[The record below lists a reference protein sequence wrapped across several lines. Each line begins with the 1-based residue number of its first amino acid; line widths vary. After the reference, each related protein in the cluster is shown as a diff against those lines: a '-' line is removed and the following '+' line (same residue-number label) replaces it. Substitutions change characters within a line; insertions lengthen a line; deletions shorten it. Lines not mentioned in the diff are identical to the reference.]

1 MANTPTENKPD
12 WIAATLS
19 GQLKDT
25 SVLLPLKM
33 KAKDFDFRAP
43 DDYWSKETVQ
53 KSFNGDRKQFDDFYA
68 KEKER
73 YDRTQKNDY
82 ELDMDAD
89 VLVTKWTVKP
99 QVSYSFKDSQPDP
112 WGRNR
117 FGDYYT
123 PARWSIPEAAIK
135 EGVRLSNG
143 SYAPVEGFKGP
154 VRLAKNSDGS
164 YKFNDKN
171 KPYWEPVPPGEEIK
185 STDEVYSG
193 LAESVGAYGL
203 HNNWA
208 KEELYAVGKTIYNF
222 GLKAADSLLEP
233 GRLLSEIPQNNTVM
247 DWQSKLRGY
256 NLPDSV
262 QAREGGFWSPQSL
275 LSVGVDSALQLLAM
289 KGVNRGAMA
298 LGADPRTASIAGRMF
313 LTGIAAGPIAQMSR
327 EHGLN
332 PTETALLYGATVLG
346 VYKISNLS
354 DMAVNGMRQMEFYN
368 TISKEIPEA
377 FGLTVA
383 KTGFSQSGVKAFVD
397 QIGIRFKNSLGT
409 LGKMGSKIGEKVGTV
424 GQFAQTGVLES
435 AEEVLEQTLDSGLRG
450 LHDLIAPVAGL
461 DGRFN
466 WDAGQEFQGILQAGA
481 GGFIGG
487 NVAHGLMRKMGHYE
501 REKIDSFEA
510 MVAQGDESFGFR
522 TIDNWEKAG
531 RLSGNPDPIKRAEEN
546 RNNAS
551 LMRETLKAMIEIR
564 DKAGLKDVLRNNIKA
579 AGKFAEILK
588 KSSIL
593 RDQVIQGN
601 ELHVLENQLTE
612 AQVGKAPKEKIE
624 SLVAQVDA
632 KKAQIE
638 QLKSGK
644 MVSRFIT
651 EGLYNTHAE
660 EMFFGKNFLNSDPE
674 FNGRLF
680 TDMNLDSIGFKDTLK
695 AGIELR
701 NNELDNNDQVAT
713 VDNYKDIGVTIEG
726 ITRLIEG
733 QKIKRAPLEQIIAA
747 NVEQIDTMVGMDEVS
762 IVLDPEEGVNLSDNY
777 LYSLEQMTAEQKQA
791 VESQPWYPALVEL
804 IALDKQTREMIKY
817 SEKPK
822 VKQSAIPPDE
832 WFMYDFENG
841 KSTVSLDQRLETELE
856 SVDNSIVGGISTYT
870 STEPDRL
877 LKVVDNRLR
886 QLISSDFLKNQGYDI
901 VSPEIE
907 NIQKATDRLLDLK
920 NNFKVLSFLSRS
932 NRENTDAR
940 ILQIYMN
947 TLKGQK
953 DTLMRAASVLKTNFP
968 DIGNDILAVHPTLE
982 EALVN
987 QDSKLFRSALLQ
999 LEVALYSKYKD
1010 DKEKI
1015 LKEFEFSMPD
1025 AQALSIEFKEKKEN
1039 YDYVRR
1045 IFSHNP
1051 IIFQNALLKMV
1062 DALPEKGKAPTRE
1075 QQAVMV
1081 TALQNALAGEY
1092 KLSPVETTTKVK
1104 MGFSSSING
1113 GPGSGKTSMII
1124 PGMAHMINSIT
1135 GGKVI
1140 ISAFKDAKG
1149 AKFTKLKK
1157 DITEYYSKSPD
1168 YIEYNSDELIKILE
1182 NPATEQATA
1191 IIFDEASLMSR
1202 KYLGDVQKKLNEI
1215 NTRRLKAG
1223 NVPLHIFYTYDEYQN
1238 GFRGNKGVTNNRFSI
1253 TSKSIAIP
1261 DTPRLEF
1268 SFRSVNSPL
1277 KSIEEMMRFAQD
1289 AQGEPASRAFE
1300 YDKNYNG
1307 VLVVNDRAKFEEH
1320 FKKLAE
1326 RLKTNPELGNMVY
1339 INTNADS
1346 KGVPAVGEFN
1356 VENLTSLTAQGSEWE
1371 YVVVDTENTDIF
1383 DGRDNI
1389 AEVYTAVTR
1398 AKKGLIIYAPEGTPM
1413 NSVLAE
1419 VREFTPMTPASVSKE
1434 DMSREIQDIIS
1445 KANATEDTEYA
1456 SGKLKMSKD
1465 KKMPDAPPDT
1475 EEEEDAEAPPSG
1487 EETYDSAA
1495 HEAYRK
1501 LVEPLVNQNKTVT
1514 LNGFFTNEGEIP
1526 IKRQMLGLE
1535 TVKKATQYYV
1545 TVAKIGTPGFKN
1557 ILGENPQAFDGKYGI
1572 FLIGETPDGKRAT
1585 LGVISNKKSDEAI
1598 RNSPI
1603 FDEEKDVLGSYPVDR
1618 SVVDS
1623 ALYPHPFIQNEIFKD
1638 GVLIDVR
1645 EPRSMQHIRNEV
1657 KNKGISVSSILV
1669 ASEDVFG
1676 KHPTTHKNGEKIHK
1690 GEPFIAL
1697 SYMHSQDELMRKIR
1711 NGAIELSDPTIQT
1724 LGLRAAHVPVDTVI
1738 ELIKPYLVRNKAGYY
1753 QLPPKGHEK
1762 FHEALTLYNSFWAH
1776 HESHKQRIFREVYD
1790 DVKQSFMGD
1799 EQMDFFFKAMEVDRK
1814 DDGFILRHLLED
1826 YISGQMVTDKKVL
1839 EAGAIIPK
1847 RRIFEAMMDHKRMNG
1862 VLKYSPVILSTGTQT
1877 NYALTQPSLKEI
1889 NDKFLSAEYYRLEPF
1904 KMELKSDLL
1913 MTPSSSILAQQGD
1926 AKTTGDTESTLATDE
1941 VYSPVTPMNQVQFMR
1956 KEFPNNPSL
1965 ARKAIDKFRKEVIN
1979 NHLKLVVKK
1988 GEEPRFMDVNV
1999 AMDNLRKMYLDAQKA
2014 SAIREEAAV
2023 NYALGRNF
2031 NGLLAQYFPAIN
2043 FDTRTG
2049 KYSLVNVV
2057 HKTQG
2062 FSEQE
2067 SQNLLAEG
2075 ITHIVKTYLYS
2086 TPMPDGKY
2094 FNSRHIANLI
2104 PVFRGGKGEYDA
2116 VRTLDQAESALR
2128 RAAYKAD
2135 GKVKMPEA
2143 AALLDR
2149 FFSSSPREKGD
2160 TEIYSTRL
2168 IEGSS
2173 GLALSDAI
2181 LMFMMSAEKYMP
2193 GFTEITRKYH
2203 RELGEM
2209 APSWVRDDR
2218 SVSYP
2223 MSLFEPSV
2231 VKTKFLN
2238 GITTLFKDAGHVK
2251 KTKSAVEIGSHVY
2264 NIKDTP
2270 GREDVLKLVHLMGLK
2285 TFNDEML
2292 SAWMAKK
2299 ENGDKVIPGIIQDY
2313 FVDQV
2318 QRHNAGKEPQLS
2330 EPINQMLETYMDVTG
2345 LGNNNQ
2351 YQTSSGQRQNVLR
2364 FSAPIFHLQTYVRNL
2379 RDLGESNL
2387 LANNLLVKGIDA
2399 ENNGYEF
2406 SLNPFNNTGV
2416 KVIDGEIT
2424 RTKSMD
2430 EMSVDELLE
2439 FYLLDGFVNRI
2450 EQDSTDITVPV
2461 TVYSDSGTEM
2471 MPVFKSLNWMQSPRA
2486 TLEKLYNSNRDYLL
2500 GLEQVIL
2507 RPYREAGIQVK
2518 TVAEL
2523 SQVAGSIP
2531 PEIAMQ
2537 IRKSP
2542 NAVSGLHYDEKQ
2554 ISKGV
2559 VALKSDLVNDI
2570 NAAYDPNNK
2579 EKFIA
2584 EIDADINEVIEF
2596 TKTVGGRETTY
2607 NKLKKNKRYTPEQ
2620 YIGAFYANWLL
2631 LSSEFQKMMNGSQYQ
2646 YKGVGSQSFI
2656 DMVKRS
2662 RSLTSPA
2669 QFFVLRNENWADQVR
2684 AFREANPGEELPMH
2698 LVYEG
2703 HKLSRLSKIFVVTD
2717 PESNM
2722 TMLNNGQVE
2731 SQKIFD
2737 GATLVTPF
2745 TRVMQNYSTALGYGP
2760 QVGPVMKNIT
2770 HSFDPA
2776 TGSKAFIKNAEF
2788 EITPEI
2794 LRNGD
2799 DWIIDKFM
2807 RMVTQP
2813 FTTPVNG
2820 ANNAWE
2826 LMKALDPAL
2835 QDDLSNITFK
2845 HFEEAMTEM
2854 VKFGEQDSIVQEL
2867 VFQSSMKT
2875 GQRAVNAHDDPS
2887 EWTPTFIDITL
2898 KGIQQDA
2905 MKDPSKDSS
2914 VKPLTQLIN
2923 TIAIGWKNG
2932 ELVESVYNNLAKI
2945 VHDYL
2950 DSQGKMG
2957 KDKLRNVI
2965 MNIIKDDILRTDG
2978 ISYRADA
2985 AAVGRISINDRNF
2998 SDKYAS
3004 TVANE
3009 IRNQAVS
3016 FPLQGGHYVVH
3027 PADNVISVYDVK
3039 DTVSKKSFTVLKSQL
3054 KKLLGGDIS
3063 TQSAKVQVDVSTLKD
3078 GDQVENE
3085 EGSQFI
3091 FRGVRKEVKG
3101 IRLEAISQF
3110 DSQNASAKPGEILI
3124 AGENTPLFKTSTVD
3138 DSSTVGRY
3146 ILEGGPRRLAFED
3159 AIRTNEDGSVT
3170 TLTELY
3176 APAIALRKQF
3186 KVAEEA
3192 DDESLMDVLRD
3203 QITKELESIHNSL
3216 QTDNWTKGFAEILLP
3231 AEMKHEFHLEA
3242 ALQENMPIHTITA
3255 DYFYNQIVS
3264 KKFLEKGIVDPQAKT
3279 QAEMM
3284 YEAFQ
3289 LRLTGIMARIPTSGF
3304 HSALVTRI
3312 AGFMEES
3319 MNSVFVPEGLK
3330 KLQGADQDIDKGAYL
3345 TFRTL
3350 TRYALFDPNVKDG
3363 KKVSTYTPNDT
3374 RFRGMVVDSK
3384 RSVYSGITPFLGNLK
3399 RIQGLKTFSGISKEE
3414 LERIALENEV
3424 VRAIKDILADPRN
3437 MVMQHT
3443 STDAVLNPLR
3453 ADRDAILASREVDR
3467 KNAMRFNHLM
3477 SLLKIHEMN
3486 QAGGKGMTGIF
3497 ANGSK
3502 AYNVAYAR
3510 AKMTGNPG
3518 NLAGTE
3524 GENRVWEM
3532 FSGYIGATV
3541 DNANENITGTKDIDA
3556 VVAPYVN
3563 YWIAIGEDN
3572 ESINALI
3579 ASHQDFFKTLR
3590 NNNRYDRAKAT
3601 KVSAL
3606 KPEWRSLYY
3615 RADEY
3620 NLLARSLVNRDIP
3633 SSMEDIASYIITLEN
3648 FVNLAYRDFDRK
3660 FEKLDL
3666 ERFTDP
3672 AEESYVKQQ
3681 IEQYQAMIN
3690 GSENHAFNILDI
3702 MQVPHMKAYQ
3712 RALVAAHKQARDV
3725 TAYDILFEMHRND
3738 KKKDTQPRQYY
3749 MYKAEQFTPDFDFVH
3764 GLFID
3769 AYLSSRSTASITAHD
3784 LSTPKGRQ
3792 DFIDETHE
3800 QLPLLRKKYLS
3811 RNNSLIRELAID
3823 TDKLTGAKRIRLND
3837 FYDMNDELRTQYM
3850 EEMANLDG
3858 IDRQRLF
3865 IYNLITYRDKS
3876 SLGAL
3881 SPFFSVTD
3889 KHDYL
3894 DFLDFEM
3901 RMTSEM
3907 AIKVKTSYE
3916 NMKKKSKLPGSE
3928 YAIPFKANFDIVESQ
3943 VLKRGNYKQMDVIY
3957 TNHIREKSLR
3967 VARTLT
3973 VPINGT
3979 PTILVNRIAVK
3990 RDFDNKIWTRRLKL
4004 GEDGKYNR
4012 TLPVNTFK
4020 SEDEFL
4026 KFSLELE
4033 YLKNKDGLTGEELMD
4048 AALVAVGKLKSTKY
4062 QKDKELNEEAK
4073 KCKIPTDKK

>member
-1 MANTPTENKPD
+1 MATTPTENKPD

-25 SVLLPLKM
+25 SALLPLNM
-33 KAKDFDFRAP
+33 KAKDFEFRAP
-43 DDYWSKETVQ
+43 DDYWSKESVQ
-53 KSFNGDRKQFDDFYA
+53 QSFGGDRKQFDDFYG
-68 KEKER
+68 KEKAR
-73 YDRTQKNDY
+73 YDKTVKNDY

-89 VLVTKWTVKP
+89 VLLTKWSVKP
-99 QVSYSFKDSQPDP
+99 QVSYSFKDSHPDP

-135 EGVRLSNG
+135 QGVRLSNG

-154 VRLAKNSDGS
+154 VRLAKNSDGT
-164 YKFNDKN
+164 YKFNEHN
-171 KPYWEPVPPGEEIK
+171 KPYWETIPPGEEIK

-193 LAESVGAYGL
+193 FAESVGAYGL

-208 KEELYAVGKTIYNF
+208 KEGLYAVGKSVYNF
-222 GLKAADSLLEP
+222 VWNSASAALEP
-233 GRLLSEIPQNNTVM
+233 GRLMSSATEDTTVM

-256 NLPDSV
+256 QLPDSV
-262 QAREGGFWSPQSL
+262 QAREGGFWSPQNL
-275 LSVGVDSALQLLAM
+275 LSVGIDSAMQLLAM
-289 KGVNRGAMA
+289 KGVNRSAA
-298 LGADPRTASIAGRMF
+298 FLGADPRTASIAGRMF

-354 DMAVNGMRQMEFYN
+354 DMAVNGIRKMEFQ
-368 TISKEIPEA
+368 KEAAKEVAEA
-377 FGLTVA
+377 FGVTIA
-383 KTGFSQSGVKAFVD
+383 KTGFSQSGVKAFID
-397 QIGIRFKNSLGT
+397 QVGVRFKNAVGSVGK
-409 LGKMGSKIGEKVGTV
+409 LGKTGEFV
-424 GQFAQTGVLES
+424 QTGVLES
-435 AEEVLEQTLDSGLRG
+435 AEEVLEQTWDSGLRG
-450 LHDLIAPVAGL
+450 LHDLIAPIASL
-461 DGRFN
+461 DGKFN

-546 RNNAS
+546 RNNATV
-551 LMRETLKAMIEIR
+551 MRETLKAMVEIR
-564 DKAGLKDVLRNNIKA
+564 DKAGLKDVLKNNIKA
-579 AGKFAEILK
+579 AGKFAEVLK

-593 RDQVIQGN
+593 RDQVIHGN
-601 ELHVLENQLTE
+601 ELIVLENQLFE
-612 AQVGKAPKEKIE
+612 AQKGNTPKEKIE
-624 SLVAQVDA
+624 SLVEQVDA

-660 EMFFGKNFLNSDPE
+660 EMFFGKNFLNADPE

-733 QKIKRAPLEQIIAA
+733 QKVKRAPLEQVIAQNLEA
-747 NVEQIDTMVGMDEVS
+747 IDTLVGMDDVS
-762 IVLDPEEGVNLSDNY
+762 IVLDPEDGINLSHSY
-777 LYSLEQMTAEQKQA
+777 LSNLENLSAEQKQI
-791 VESQPWYPALVEL
+791 VESQPWYPALAEL
-804 IALDKQTREMIKY
+804 IMLDKQTREMVKY
-817 SEKPK
+817 AEKPK
-822 VKQSAIPPDE
+822 TKQSAIPPDE

-841 KSTVSLDQRLETELE
+841 KSTVSLDQRLETETE
-856 SVDNSIVGGISTYT
+856 GVENSIVGGISTYT
-870 STEPDRL
+870 SEEPDRL
-877 LKVVDNRLR
+877 LKVIDHRLN
-886 QLISSDFLKNQGYDI
+886 QLIGSDFLKSQGYDI
-901 VSPEIE
+901 VSPDIE
-907 NIQKATDRLLDLK
+907 NVQKATERLLDLK
-920 NNFKVLSFLSRS
+920 NNFQVLSYLAKS

-940 ILQIYMN
+940 ILQIYLN
-947 TLKGQK
+947 KLKGQK
-953 DTLMRAASVLKTNFP
+953 DTLMRVASTLKANFADAANDVLT
-968 DIGNDILAVHPTLE
+968 VHPVLE
-982 EALVN
+982 EALAK
-987 QDSKLFRSALLQ
+987 QDHKAFRSALLNF
-999 LEVALYSKYKD
+999 EVSFYSKYKG

-1015 LKEFEFSMPD
+1015 LKDFEFSLPD
-1025 AQALSIEFKEKKEN
+1025 EQALSTEFKEKKAN
-1039 YDYVRR
+1039 YEYMRR
-1045 IFSHNP
+1045 ILSHNP
-1051 IIFQNALLKMV
+1051 VLYVRHLQKMI
-1062 DALPEKGKAPTRE
+1062 DALPDKGKAPTRE
-1075 QQAVMV
+1075 QQSDMVM
-1081 TALQNALAGEY
+1081 ALQNAFAGEY
-1092 KLSPVETTTKVK
+1092 KLSPVETTTKLR
-1104 MGFSSSING
+1104 MSFSSAING
-1113 GPGSGKTSMII
+1113 GPGAGKSKFII
-1124 PGMAHMINSIT
+1124 TGMAYMINSIT
-1135 GGKVI
+1135 RGDVI
-1140 ISAFKDAKG
+1140 ISAFKDAKDS
-1149 AKFTKLKK
+1149 KISNLKK
-1157 DITEYYSKSPD
+1157 AVVDYYGKTPD
-1168 YIEYNSDELIKILE
+1168 YIKFDSDELIKILE
-1182 NPATEQATA
+1182 NPATEKATA

-1202 KYLGDVQKKLNEI
+1202 KYLSDVQKKLNEI
-1215 NTRRLKAG
+1215 NTRRLKSG
-1223 NVPLHIFYTYDEYQN
+1223 SVPLHIFYTYDEYQN
-1238 GFRGNKGVTNNRFSI
+1238 GYRAKTTGTRFSI
-1253 TSKSIAIP
+1253 TSKSVAIP

-1289 AQGEPASRAFE
+1289 VQGEPAPRAFE

-1307 VLVVNDRAKFEEH
+1307 VLVINDRAKFEEH
-1320 FKKLAE
+1320 FKKIAE
-1326 RLKTNPELGNMVY
+1326 KLKTENNLSNLVY
-1339 INTNADS
+1339 INTNSDS

-1383 DGRDNI
+1383 ASRDNI

-1398 AKKGLIIYAPEGTPM
+1398 AKKGLIIYAPEDSPM

-1419 VREFTPMTPASVSKE
+1419 VRTFTPMTPASVSKE
-1434 DMSREIQDIIS
+1434 DMSQELQDIIS
-1445 KANATEDTEYA
+1445 EANATEDTEYA

-1475 EEEEDAEAPPSG
+1475 EEDEDAETPPPA
-1487 EETYDSAA
+1487 EDTYDSKA
-1495 HEAYRK
+1495 HEDYRK
-1501 LVEPLVNQNKTVT
+1501 LIEPLVSEGKTVT
-1514 LNGFFTNEGEIP
+1514 LNGFFTNEGEIG
-1526 IKRQMLGLE
+1526 IKRQMLGTE
-1535 TVKKATQYYV
+1535 AMKKATQYYV
-1545 TVAKIGTPGFKN
+1545 TIAKIGSPGFKN
-1557 ILGENPQAFDGKYGI
+1557 IVGESPQAFDGKYGI
-1572 FLIGETPDGKRAT
+1572 FLVGETPDGKRAT
-1585 LGVISNKKSDEAI
+1585 LGVISNKKSDEMI
-1598 RNSPI
+1598 RNTPI

-1623 ALYPHPFIQNEIFKD
+1623 ALYPHPFITNEIYKGD
-1638 GVLIDVR
+1638 VLTDVR
-1645 EPRSMQHIRNEV
+1645 ESRSMQYLREELV
-1657 KNKGISVSSILV
+1657 DKGISASSILV
-1669 ASEDVFG
+1669 ASEDIFG
-1676 KHPTTHKNGEKIHK
+1676 KHPTTRKKGEKISS

-1711 NGAIELSDPTIQT
+1711 NGAIEMSDPAIQT
-1724 LGLRAAHVPVDTVI
+1724 LGLRTAQVPVDTVI
-1738 ELIKPYLVRNKAGYY
+1738 EILKPYLVRNKAGHY
-1753 QLPPKGHEK
+1753 QLPPKEHEK

-1790 DVKQSFMGD
+1790 DVKRAFAGD
-1799 EQMDFFFKAMEVDRK
+1799 DQMDFFFKVQETEKK
-1814 DDGFILRHLLED
+1814 DDGFVLRHLLED
-1826 YISGQMVTDKKVL
+1826 YISGQIVTDKKVL
-1839 EAGAIIPK
+1839 DSAAIVPK
-1847 RRIFEAMMDHKRMNG
+1847 RRIFEAMMNHKRMNG

-1877 NYALTQPSLKEI
+1877 NYALTQPSLKSI
-1889 NDKFLSAEYYRLEPF
+1889 NDRFLTAEYFRIEPF
-1904 KMELKSDLL
+1904 KMELKADLL
-1913 MTPSSSILAQQGD
+1913 LTPSSSILAPQGD
-1926 AKTTGDTESTLATDE
+1926 ASTTGEVEGTATTDE
-1941 VYSPVTPMNQVQFMR
+1941 SYSPVTPMNLIQFVK
-1956 KEFPNNPSL
+1956 KEFAHQPEV
-1965 ARKAIDKFRKEVIN
+1965 ARKALDKFRKEVLN
-1979 NHLKLVVKK
+1979 NHLKLVVKT
-1988 GEEPRFMDVNV
+1988 GEKPRFMDVNV
-1999 AMDNLRKMYLDAQKA
+1999 AMQNLQKTYLDAQKS
-2014 SAIREEAAV
+2014 SAFREEAAV

-2057 HKTQG
+2057 HKTG
-2062 FSEQE
+2062 TFSEQE
-2067 SQNLLAEG
+2067 SQNLLTEG
-2075 ITHIVKTYLYS
+2075 ITHIVKTYLFT
-2086 TPMPDGKY
+2086 TPMGDGKY

-2104 PVFRGGKGEYDA
+2104 PVFRGGRGEYNA

-2128 RAAYKAD
+2128 RAAYRAD
-2135 GKVKMPEA
+2135 GKVRMPEA

-2149 FFSSSPREKGD
+2149 FFSSSPRAKGD
-2160 TEIYSTRL
+2160 TEVYSTRL
-2168 IEGSS
+2168 IDGTS
-2173 GLALSDAI
+2173 GLSLSDAI

-2193 GFTEITRKYH
+2193 GFTEITRKYMNDI
-2203 RELGEM
+2203 EGGQTWL
-2209 APSWVRDDR
+2209 RDDR

-2223 MSLFEPSV
+2223 MSAFEPSI
-2231 VKTKFLN
+2231 VKTKFLK
-2238 GITTLFKDAGHVK
+2238 GVETLFKDAGHVK
-2251 KTKSAVEIGSHVY
+2251 KTKSTVEFGPHVY
-2264 NIKDTP
+2264 TIKDTP
-2270 GREDVLKLVHLMGLK
+2270 TRQDALNLIHTMGLK
-2285 TFNDEML
+2285 TFNQEML
-2292 SAWMAKK
+2292 SVWMARK
-2299 ENGDKVIPGIIQDY
+2299 ENGDKVIPGIVQDY
-2313 FVDQV
+2313 FVRQADI
-2318 QRHNAGKEPQLS
+2318 HLSGKAPQLS
-2330 EPINQMLETYMDVTG
+2330 EPMNQMLETYMDVTG

-2351 YQTSSGQRQNVLR
+2351 YQTSSGRRQNVLR
-2364 FSAPIFHLQTYVRNL
+2364 FSSPIFHLQTYAKNL
-2379 RDLGESNL
+2379 RDLDESSL
-2387 LANNLLVKGIDA
+2387 LGKNLLVKAD
-2399 ENNGYEF
+2399 EYEF
-2406 SLNPFNNTGV
+2406 SLSPFNNTGV
-2416 KVIDGEIT
+2416 KVIDGDKT

-2430 EMSVDELLE
+2430 EMTADELLE

-2450 EQDSTDITVPV
+2450 EQESTDITMPV

-2471 MPVFKSLNWMQSPRA
+2471 MPVFKSLNWMQSPRT

-2507 RPYREAGIQVK
+2507 RPYLEAGIQVK
-2518 TVAEL
+2518 SVAEL
-2523 SQVAGSIP
+2523 NQVTGSIP
-2531 PEIAMQ
+2531 PELAIQ

-2542 NAVSGLHYDEKQ
+2542 NTVSGLHYDEKQ
-2554 ISKGV
+2554 ISKGII
-2559 VALKSDLVNDI
+2559 ALKSDLVNDI
-2570 NAAYDPNNK
+2570 NAVYSADSK
-2579 EKFIA
+2579 EKFITDV
-2584 EIDADINEVIEF
+2584 ENDIGDLVRYSKDEDREHS
-2596 TKTVGGRETTY
+2596 GRETLY
-2607 NKLKKNKRYTPEQ
+2607 DKLKKNKRYSPEQ
-2620 YIGAFYANWLL
+2620 YISAFYANWLL

-2669 QFFVLRNENWADQVR
+2669 QFFVLRNENWAEQVR
-2684 AFREANPGEELPMH
+2684 AFREANPGKELPMH

-2703 HKLSRLSKIFVVTD
+2703 HKLSRLSKIFLVTD
-2717 PESNM
+2717 PESSM
-2722 TMLNNGQVE
+2722 VMLNNGQVE
-2731 SQKIFD
+2731 NQKIFD

-2745 TRVMQNYSTALGYGP
+2745 TRIMQNYSTALGYGP
-2760 QVGPVMKNIT
+2760 AVGPVMKNIT

-2788 EITPEI
+2788 EMTPEI

-2813 FTTPVNG
+2813 FTAPVNG
-2820 ANNAWE
+2820 HNNAWE
-2826 LMKALDPAL
+2826 LLTSLGVAE
-2835 QDDLSNITFK
+2835 DLNNITFK
-2845 HFEEAMTEM
+2845 HFEDAMIEM
-2854 VKFGEQDSIVQEL
+2854 VKFGEQDTIIQEL

-2875 GQRAVNAHDDPS
+2875 GQRAVNSHDDPG
-2887 EWTPTFIDITL
+2887 EWTPTYLDITL

-2914 VKPLTQLIN
+2914 IKPLTQLIN

-2950 DSQGKMG
+2950 DSQETMG
-2957 KDKLRNVI
+2957 PEKLRNVI
-2965 MNIIKDDILRTDG
+2965 MSIIKDDILRTDG

-2998 SDKYAS
+2998 SDKYTSA
-3004 TVANE
+3004 VANE

-3039 DTVSKKSFTVLKSQL
+3039 DTVSGKSFTVLKSQL
-3054 KKLLGGDIS
+3054 
-3063 TQSAKVQVDVSTLKD
+3063 QNTLAT
-3078 GDQVENE
+3078 
-3085 EGSQFI
+3085 EGM
-3091 FRGVRKEVKG
+3091 V
-3101 IRLEAISQF
+3101 
-3110 DSQNASAKPGEILI
+3110 
-3124 AGENTPLFKTSTVD
+3124 
-3138 DSSTVGRY
+3138 
-3146 ILEGGPRRLAFED
+3146 LEGGPRRLAFED
-3159 AIRTNEDGSVT
+3159 AIREDGK

-3176 APAIALRKQF
+3176 A
-3186 KVAEEA
+3186 
-3192 DDESLMDVLRD
+3192 
-3203 QITKELESIHNSL
+3203 ELPIEQVHASL
-3216 QTDNWTKGFAEILLP
+3216 QTDNWTKGFAEILFP
-3231 AEMKHEFHLEA
+3231 AEMKKEFHLEA
-3242 ALQENMPIHTITA
+3242 ALQENLPIHMITA
-3255 DYFYNQIVS
+3255 DYFYNQIISDKQREKVVEIHD
-3264 KKFLEKGIVDPQAKT
+3264 KKM

-3289 LRLTGIMARIPTSGF
+3289 LRLTGIMTRIPTSGF

-3345 TFRTL
+3345 TFKTL
-3350 TRYALFDPNVKDG
+3350 TRYALFNPNVKDG
-3363 KKVSTYTPNDT
+3363 KKTYTYTPNDT

-3384 RSVYSGITPFLGNLK
+3384 QSQYSGITPFLGNLK
-3399 RIQGLKTFSGISKEE
+3399 RIQSLKALSNISKAE

-3424 VRAIKDILADPRN
+3424 VRAIKDVLSDPKN

-3443 STDAVLNPLR
+3443 SADAVLRPLEQDKE
-3453 ADRDAILASREVDR
+3453 ALLANSETDK
-3467 KNAMRFNHLM
+3467 KNTLRFNHLM
-3477 SLLKIHEMN
+3477 SILRIHEMN
-3486 QAGGKGMTGIF
+3486 QAGGKGLTGIF

-3502 AYNVAYAR
+3502 AYNVAYTR

-3518 NLAGTE
+3518 NLAGTK
-3524 GENRVWEM
+3524 GENTVWES
-3532 FSGYIGATV
+3532 FAGYIGASV
-3541 DNANENITGTKDIDA
+3541 DNGNLQILGVKGVDA

-3572 ESINALI
+3572 ETINALI
-3579 ASHQDFFKTLR
+3579 KSHENFFKTLR

-3601 KVSAL
+3601 KVSDL

-3620 NLLARSLVNRDIP
+3620 NLLARSLMNRDIP

-3672 AEESYVKQQ
+3672 AEEAYVKQQ
-3681 IEQYQAMIN
+3681 IEQYQKMID

-3712 RALVAAHKQARDV
+3712 RALVTAHKQSRDIK
-3725 TAYDILFEMHRND
+3725 AYDILFEMHRND

-3749 MYKAEQFTPDFDFVH
+3749 MYNAEQFAPDYDFVH

-3769 AYLSSRSTASITAHD
+3769 GYLSSRSTASITKYD
-3784 LSTPKGRQ
+3784 LSTTKGRQ
-3792 DFIDETHE
+3792 EFIDETHE
-3800 QLPLLRKKYLS
+3800 SLPDLRAKYLK
-3811 RNNSLIRELAID
+3811 RNNSLIRELSID
-3823 TDKLTGAKRIRLND
+3823 TDRITGMKRIRLND

-3876 SLGAL
+3876 SMGAL

-3894 DFLDFEM
+3894 DFLDYEM
-3901 RMTSEM
+3901 RMTPEM
-3907 AIKVKTSYE
+3907 AMKAKTNHESF
-3916 NMKKKSKLPGSE
+3916 KKKSKSTINE
-3928 YAIPFKANFDIVESQ
+3928 YTIPFKAQFDIVESQ
-3943 VLKRGNYKQMDVIY
+3943 VIKRDNYKQMDVIY
-3957 TNHIREKSLR
+3957 TNHIRESSLR

-3973 VPINGT
+3973 VPINDT

-4033 YLKNKDGLTGEELMD
+4033 YLKHKDGLKGDELMD
-4048 AALVAVGKLKSTKY
+4048 AALVAIGKQKSIKY
-4062 QKDKELNEEAK
+4062 QKDKKLNEEAK

>member
-25 SVLLPLKM
+25 SALLPLKM

-43 DDYWSKETVQ
+43 DDYWSKDTVKQ
-53 KSFNGDRKQFDDFYA
+53 SFNGDRKQFDDFYA
-68 KEKER
+68 KEKAR
-73 YDRTQKNDY
+73 YDNTQKNDY

-89 VLVTKWTVKP
+89 VLITKWTVKP

-135 EGVRLSNG
+135 EGVRQSDG
-143 SYAPVEGFKGP
+143 SYVPVEGFKGP
-154 VRLAKNSDGS
+154 VRLAKNSDGT

-171 KPYWEPVPPGEEIK
+171 KPYWEAVPHGEEIK

-193 LAESVGAYGL
+193 FAETVGAYGL
-203 HNNWA
+203 NNHWS
-208 KEELYAVGKTIYNF
+208 KEGLYAVGKTIYNF
-222 GLKAADSLLEP
+222 GIKAADALLEP
-233 GRLLSEIPQNNTVM
+233 GRLLSEIPQDGTVM

-256 NLPDSV
+256 ELPDSV

-275 LSVGVDSALQLLAM
+275 LGVGVDSALQLLAM
-289 KGVNRGAMA
+289 KGVNRGAAA

-354 DMAVNGMRQMEFYN
+354 DMAVNGIRRMEFQ
-368 TISKEIPEA
+368 KEAAKEVAEA
-377 FGLTVA
+377 FGVTIA
-383 KTGFSQSGVKAFVD
+383 KTGFSQSGVKAFID
-397 QIGIRFKNSLGT
+397 QVGVRFKNAVGSIGKLGT
-409 LGKMGSKIGEKVGTV
+409 T
-424 GQFAQTGVLES
+424 GQYAQTGVLES

-450 LHDLIAPVAGL
+450 LHDLIAPIASL
-461 DGRFN
+461 DGKFN

-522 TIDNWEKAG
+522 SIENWEKAG
-531 RLSGNPDPIKRAEEN
+531 RLSGNPDPIKHGEEN

-564 DKAGLKDVLRNNIKA
+564 DKAGLKDVLKNNVKA
-579 AGKFAEILK
+579 AGKFADILK

-593 RDQVIQGN
+593 RDQVIHGN

-612 AQVGKAPKEKIE
+612 AQVSKAPKEKIE
-624 SLVAQVDA
+624 SLVAQVEA

-701 NNELDNNDQVAT
+701 NNELANNDQVAT
-713 VDNYKDIGVTIEG
+713 ADNYKDIGVTIEG

-733 QKIKRAPLEQIIAA
+733 QKIKRAPLEQMIAA
-747 NVEQIDTMVGMDEVS
+747 NLEQINTMVGMDDVS
-762 IVLDPEEGVNLSDNY
+762 IVLDPEQGFDLSDNY
-777 LYSLEQMTAEQKQA
+777 LFSLEQMTAEQKQA
-791 VESQPWYPALVEL
+791 VESQPWYPALAEL
-804 IALDKQTREMIKY
+804 IALDKQTREMVKY
-817 SEKPK
+817 GEKPK
-822 VKQSAIPPDE
+822 VKQSAILPDE
-832 WFMYDFENG
+832 WFAYDFENG

-856 SVDNSIVGGISTYT
+856 NVENSIKGGISTYT
-870 STEPDRL
+870 SLEPDRL
-877 LKVVDNRLR
+877 LKVVDNRLH
-886 QLISSDFLKNQGYDI
+886 QLVSSDFLKGRGYDI
-901 VSPEIE
+901 ISPEIE
-907 NIQKATDRLLDLK
+907 NVQKTTDRLLDLK
-920 NNFKVLSFLSRS
+920 NNFQVLSYLSRS
-932 NRENTDAR
+932 NRENTDTR

-953 DTLMRAASVLKTNFP
+953 DTLMRVASVLKTNFA
-968 DIGNDILAVHPTLE
+968 DAANDILAVHPTLE
-982 EALVN
+982 DALVK
-987 QDSKLFRSALLQ
+987 QDSKAFRSALLQ
-999 LEVALYSKYKD
+999 LEVALYSKYKG
-1010 DKEKI
+1010 DKEKM
-1015 LKEFEFSMPD
+1015 LKELEFNVPD
-1025 AQALSIEFKEKKEN
+1025 AQAHSTEFKEKKAN
-1039 YDYVRR
+1039 YEYMRR
-1045 IFSHNP
+1045 ILSHNP
-1051 IIFQNALLKMV
+1051 VLYITHLQKMI
-1062 DALPEKGKAPTRE
+1062 DALPDKGKAPTRE
-1075 QQAVMV
+1075 QQGVM
-1081 TALQNALAGEY
+1081 TMALQNAFAGEY
-1092 KLSPVETTTKVK
+1092 KLSPVQTTTKLK
-1104 MGFSSSING
+1104 MSFSSAING
-1113 GPGSGKTSMII
+1113 GPGAGKTSVIVA
-1124 PGMAHMINSIT
+1124 GMAHMINSIT

-1149 AKFTKLKK
+1149 SKLTRLKK
-1157 DITEYYSKSPD
+1157 DIGDYYGKTPD
-1168 YIEYNSDELIKILE
+1168 FIEYNSDELLKILE
-1182 NPATEQATA
+1182 NPATDQATA

-1202 KYLGDVQKKLNEI
+1202 KYLSDVQKKLDEI
-1215 NTRRLKAG
+1215 NTKRLKAG

-1238 GFRGNKGVTNNRFSI
+1238 GYRAKTTGTRFSI
-1253 TSKSIAIP
+1253 TSKSVAIP

-1289 AQGEPASRAFE
+1289 ASGQPAPRAFE

-1307 VLVVNDRAKFEEH
+1307 VLVVNDRAKFEEQ
-1320 FKKLAE
+1320 FKKIAE
-1326 RLKTNPELGNMVY
+1326 KLKTDNNLGNLVY
-1339 INTNADS
+1339 INTNSDS

-1383 DGRDNI
+1383 ASRDNI

-1398 AKKGLIIYAPEGTPM
+1398 AKKGLIIYAPEGSPM
-1413 NSVLAE
+1413 SSVLAE

-1434 DMSREIQDIIS
+1434 DMSQELRDIITN
-1445 KANATEDTEYA
+1445 ANATEDTEYA

-1465 KKMPDAPPDT
+1465 KKMPIDSPLDTAAEDDIEVPPPA
-1475 EEEEDAEAPPSG
+1475 ED
-1487 EETYDSAA
+1487 TYDSSA

-1501 LVEPLVNQNKTVT
+1501 LLEPLVNQNKTVT
-1514 LNGFFTNEGEIP
+1514 LNGFFTNEGEIE
-1526 IKRQMLGLE
+1526 IKRRMLGTE
-1535 TVKKATQYYV
+1535 EMKKTTQYYV
-1545 TVAKIGTPGFKN
+1545 TIAKIGTPGFKN
-1557 ILGENPQAFDGKYGI
+1557 IIGDSPQAFDGKFGI
-1572 FLIGETPDGKRAT
+1572 FLVGETPDGTRAT
-1585 LGVISNKKSDEAI
+1585 LGVISNAKSDEMV

-1603 FDEEKDVLGSYPVDR
+1603 FNENEDVLGSYPVDR

-1638 GVLIDVR
+1638 GVLTDVR
-1645 EPRSMQHIRNEV
+1645 EPRSMQYLREEV

-1669 ASEDVFG
+1669 ASEDIYG
-1676 KHPTTHKNGEKIHK
+1676 KHPTTRKNGEKISS
-1690 GEPFIAL
+1690 GEPFIAM
-1697 SYMHSQDELMRKIR
+1697 SYMHSQEELLRKLR
-1711 NGAIELSDPTIQT
+1711 NGTIQLSDPTIQT
-1724 LGLRAAHVPVDTVI
+1724 LGLRTAQVPVDNVI
-1738 ELIKPYLVRNKAGYY
+1738 ELIKPYLVRNNAGYF
-1753 QLPPKGHEK
+1753 QLPPKGHEN

-1776 HESHKQRIFREVYD
+1776 HESHKQRIFREVYN
-1790 DVKQSFMGD
+1790 DVKQSFIGD
-1799 EQMDFFFKAMEVDRK
+1799 EQMEFFFKNQEVEKK
-1814 DDGFILRHLLED
+1814 DDGFVLRHLLED

-1847 RRIFEAMMDHKRMNG
+1847 RRIFEAMMEHKRMNG
-1862 VLKYSPVILSTGTQT
+1862 LLKYSPVILSTGTQT
-1877 NYALTQPSLKEI
+1877 NYALTQPSLKSI

-1904 KMELKSDLL
+1904 KMELKSDSLL
-1913 MTPSSSILAQQGD
+1913 TPSSSILAQQGD
-1926 AKTTGDTESTLATDE
+1926 AKTTGDSESTATTDE
-1941 VYSPVTPMNQVQFMR
+1941 VYAPVAPMNQVQFMR

-1979 NHLKLVVKK
+1979 NHLRLVVKND
-1988 GEEPRFMDVNV
+1988 EEPRFMDVNV
-1999 AMDNLRKMYLDAQKA
+1999 AMKNLQKVYLDGQKA
-2014 SAIREEAAV
+2014 SPIREEAAV

-2031 NGLLAQYFPAIN
+2031 NALLAQYFPAIN

-2057 HKTQG
+2057 HKTG
-2062 FSEQE
+2062 TFSEQE
-2067 SQNLLAEG
+2067 SQNLLTEG
-2075 ITHIVKTYLYS
+2075 ITHIVKTYLFT
-2086 TPMPDGKY
+2086 TPMGDGKY

-2104 PVFRGGKGEYDA
+2104 PVFRGGKGDYNA
-2116 VRTLDQAESALR
+2116 VRTLDQAEAALK

-2135 GKVKMPEA
+2135 GGLRMPEA

-2149 FFSSSPREKGD
+2149 FFSTTPRAKGKD
-2160 TEIYSTRL
+2160 MKVYSTRM
-2168 IEGSS
+2168 IDGSS

-2193 GFTEITRKYH
+2193 GFTEITRKYQ
-2203 RELGEM
+2203 
-2209 APSWVRDDR
+2209 RDIEGGQTWLRDER
-2218 SVSYP
+2218 NVSYP
-2223 MSLFEPSV
+2223 MSLFEPSI
-2231 VKTKFLN
+2231 VKTRFLN
-2238 GITTLFKDAGHVK
+2238 GIATLFKDAGHVK

-2264 NIKDTP
+2264 NIKETP
-2270 GREDVLKLVHLMGLK
+2270 AREDVIKLVHLMGLK
-2285 TFNDEML
+2285 TFNSEML
-2292 SAWMAKK
+2292 GAWMARR
-2299 ENGDKVIPGIIQDY
+2299 ENGEKVIPGIVQDY
-2313 FVDQV
+2313 FVRQV
-2318 QRHNAGKEPQLS
+2318 ERHNSGKEPQLS
-2330 EPINQMLETYMDVTG
+2330 EAIDQMLETYMDITG

-2351 YQTSSGQRQNVLR
+2351 YQTSSGRRQNVLR
-2364 FSAPIFHLQTYVRNL
+2364 FSSPIFHLHTYVKNL

-2387 LANNLLVKGIDA
+2387 LANNLLVKGS
-2399 ENNGYEF
+2399 EYEF

-2416 KVIDGEIT
+2416 KVNDGEIT

-2450 EQDSTDITVPV
+2450 EQDSTDITMPV

-2500 GLEQVIL
+2500 GLEQVVL
-2507 RPYREAGIQVK
+2507 RPYKEAGLQVK

-2523 SQVAGSIP
+2523 SQVLGSIP
-2531 PEIAMQ
+2531 PELAMQ

-2554 ISKGV
+2554 IAKGV
-2559 VALKSDLVNDI
+2559 LALKPDLVNDI
-2570 NAAYDPNNK
+2570 NAAYTLDSK

-2584 EIDADINEVIEF
+2584 EIDADINEVVEF

-2607 NKLKKNKRYTPEQ
+2607 DKLKKNKRYTPEQ
-2620 YIGAFYANWLL
+2620 YIGSFYANWLL

-2669 QFFVLRNENWADQVR
+2669 QFFVLRNENWSDQVR
-2684 AFREANPGEELPMH
+2684 AFRETFPGKELPMH

-2717 PESNM
+2717 PESSM
-2722 TMLNNGQVE
+2722 IMLNNGQVE

-2745 TRVMQNYSTALGYGP
+2745 TRIMQNYSTALGYGP
-2760 QVGPVMKNIT
+2760 AIGPVMKNIT

-2799 DWIIDKFM
+2799 EWIIEKFM

-2813 FTTPVNG
+2813 FTAPVNG

-2826 LMKALDPAL
+2826 LMKILDPKL
-2835 QDDLSNITFK
+2835 QDDLSNISIK
-2845 HFEEAMTEM
+2845 NFEDTM
-2854 VKFGEQDSIVQEL
+2854 VEIVKSGEQDSIVQEL

-2875 GQRAVNAHDDPS
+2875 GQRAVNAHDDPG
-2887 EWTPTFIDITL
+2887 EWTPTYIDITL

-2950 DSQGKMG
+2950 DAQGKMG
-2957 KDKLRNVI
+2957 AEKLRMTI

-2998 SDKYAS
+2998 SDKYTS

-3009 IRNQAVS
+3009 IKNQAVS

-3027 PADNVISVYDVK
+3027 PADYIISMYDVK
-3039 DTVSKKSFTVLKSQL
+3039 DTVSGKSFTVLKSQL
-3054 KKLLGGDIS
+3054 KN
-3063 TQSAKVQVDVSTLKD
+3063 TLAM
-3078 GDQVENE
+3078 
-3085 EGSQFI
+3085 EGM
-3091 FRGVRKEVKG
+3091 V
-3101 IRLEAISQF
+3101 
-3110 DSQNASAKPGEILI
+3110 
-3124 AGENTPLFKTSTVD
+3124 
-3138 DSSTVGRY
+3138 
-3146 ILEGGPRRLAFED
+3146 LEGGPRRLAFED
-3159 AIRTNEDGSVT
+3159 AVRKGDGM

-3176 APAIALRKQF
+3176 TSGA
-3186 KVAEEA
+3186 
-3192 DDESLMDVLRD
+3192 
-3203 QITKELESIHNSL
+3203 SIEQVHASL
-3216 QTDNWTKGFAEILLP
+3216 QNDEWTKGFAEILLP
-3231 AEMKHEFHLEA
+3231 AEMKKEFHLEA
-3242 ALQENMPIHTITA
+3242 ALQENVPIHMITA
-3255 DYFYNQIVS
+3255 DYFYNQIITDKQRESGVEIHD
-3264 KKFLEKGIVDPQAKT
+3264 KKQ

-3289 LRLTGIMARIPTSGF
+3289 LRLTGIMGRIPTSGF

-3350 TRYALFDPNVKDG
+3350 TRYALFDPNVRSG
-3363 KKVSTYTPNDT
+3363 RKVNTYTPNDT
-3374 RFRGMVVDSK
+3374 RYRGMVVDPKQSL
-3384 RSVYSGITPFLGNLK
+3384 YSGVTPFLGNLK
-3399 RIQGLKTFSGISKEE
+3399 RIQSLKMFSGISKQE

-3424 VRAIKDILADPRN
+3424 VRALKEVLADPKN

-3453 ADRDAILASREVDR
+3453 ADRDAILATTEVDK
-3467 KNAMRFNHLM
+3467 KNSLRFNHLM

-3502 AYNVAYAR
+3502 AYNVAYTR

-3524 GENRVWEM
+3524 GENTVWEM
-3532 FSGYIGATV
+3532 YSGYIGATV
-3541 DNANENITGTKDIDA
+3541 DNGNEQITGTKGIDA
-3556 VVAPYVN
+3556 IVAPYVN
-3563 YWIAIGEDN
+3563 YWIAIGENN

-3579 ASHQDFFKTLR
+3579 SSHQDFFQVLR
-3590 NNNRYDRAKAT
+3590 NNNRHDRAKAT
-3601 KVSAL
+3601 KVSNL
-3606 KPEWRSLYY
+3606 KPEWRALYY
-3615 RADEY
+3615 RVDEY
-3620 NLLARSLVNRDIP
+3620 NLLARSLVNREIP
-3633 SSMEDIASYIITLEN
+3633 TSMEDIASYIITLEN

-3672 AEESYVKQQ
+3672 SEEVYVKQQ
-3681 IEQYQAMIN
+3681 IDQYQKMIN

-3712 RALVAAHKQARDV
+3712 RALVAAHKQSRDIK
-3725 TAYDILFEMHRND
+3725 AYDILFEMHRRE

-3749 MYKAEQFTPDFDFVH
+3749 MYKAEQFSPDYDFIH

-3769 AYLSSRSTASITAHD
+3769 AYLSSRLTTSITAHD
-3784 LSTPKGRQ
+3784 LSTTKGRQ
-3792 DFIDETHE
+3792 NFIDETHE
-3800 QLPLLRKKYLS
+3800 QLPLLRQKYLK
-3811 RNNSLIRELAID
+3811 RDNSLIRELAVE
-3823 TDKLTGAKRIRLND
+3823 TDKVTGEKRIRLND

-3881 SPFFSVTD
+3881 SPFFSITD

-3894 DFLDFEM
+3894 DFLDYEM
-3901 RMTSEM
+3901 KMTPEL
-3907 AIKVKTSYE
+3907 AIKAKNSYE
-3916 NMKKKSKLPGSE
+3916 KFKASARSPINEL
-3928 YAIPFKANFDIVESQ
+3928 AIPFKAQFDVVESQ
-3943 VLKRGNYKQMDVIY
+3943 VLKRDKYKQMDVIY
-3957 TNHIREKSLR
+3957 TNHIRDKFLR
-3967 VARTLT
+3967 VARTST

-3979 PTILVNRIAVK
+3979 PTVLVNRIAVK
-3990 RDFDNKIWTRRLKL
+3990 RDFDNKIWTRRLKV
-4004 GEDGKYNR
+4004 GEDGKYTR

-4033 YLKNKDGLTGEELMD
+4033 YLKTKDGLTGEELMD
-4048 AALVAVGKLKSTKY
+4048 AALVAIGKHKSTKY
-4062 QKDKELNEEAK
+4062 QKDKQLNEEAK